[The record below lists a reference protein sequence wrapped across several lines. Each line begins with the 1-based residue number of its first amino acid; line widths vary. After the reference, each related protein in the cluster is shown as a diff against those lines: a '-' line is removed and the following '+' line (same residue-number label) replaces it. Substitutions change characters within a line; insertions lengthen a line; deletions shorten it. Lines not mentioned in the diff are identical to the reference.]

1 MSGRA
6 LGGGRM
12 GWGALVTGL
21 LLTRGLPLAAQ
32 APGVAMAV
40 EAELERMAAAQSFWP
55 GFDPLSIPLAVYDG
69 QQTYLFRHPAPPSGF
84 SPVQGA
90 DPPTQVYAGRH
101 PAVTSNSSAELGG
114 VMTATL
120 LADGANPAHPPAEL
134 AAVALH
140 ESFHV
145 YQRSHHAGW
154 SGNEGDLVIY
164 PLQNA
169 ELLALRRLESDA
181 LRRALANAENAGAAC
196 WARVALSYRRERFAA
211 MDSAFP
217 RYERL
222 TELNEGLAAYV
233 QLRARGEAGVTIPA
247 AEYAPAAIRL
257 RVYTVGPALALL
269 LDRLRPGWQQSL
281 EAEDG
286 QSLDAMLD
294 AAVGG
299 AGAPPSAPCGFT
311 PVEVA
316 TRKREARLDVAGVV
330 AGWGERQRAFDAR
343 AGWRV
348 VIQSA
353 PGQPLWPQGFD
364 PLNVERVEGGLVHT
378 RFLRLGNDAGQM
390 TAIDEAGADI
400 EARTEGV
407 GPHPLFN
414 GIAWVEVAGLAK
426 PTVERAP
433 GRLVI
438 RAPGFSA
445 EFKNA
450 AAQESGQQV
459 LVQLNPVP

>member
-1 MSGRA
+1 MRGRT
-6 LGGGRM
+6 LGTAM
-12 GWGALVTGL
+12 L
-21 LLTRGLPLAAQ
+21 LAWAVPVAAQ
-32 APGVAMAV
+32 GPSPALAIEREV
-40 EAELERMAAAQSFWP
+40 ERMAGAQSFWP
-55 GFDPLSIPLAVYDG
+55 GFDPLTIPLAVYDG
-69 QQTYLFRHPAPPSGF
+69 KQTYLFRHPSPPAVF
-84 SPVQGA
+84 SPVEGA
-90 DPPTQVYAGRH
+90 GPATRVYAGRH

-120 LADGANPAHPPAEL
+120 LADAANPARPPAEL

-145 YQRSHHAGW
+145 YQRTHHAGW

-164 PLQNA
+164 PVLNA
-169 ELLALRRLESDA
+169 DLLALRRLESDA
-181 LRRALANAENAGAAC
+181 LRRALANTENAGAAC
-196 WARVALSYRRERFAA
+196 WTRVALSYRRERFAA
-211 MDSAFP
+211 MDSVFP
-217 RYERL
+217 KYERL

-233 QLRARGEAGVTIPA
+233 QLRAGGEAGVTIPA
-247 AEYAPAAIRL
+247 AEYPPAAVRL
-257 RVYTVGPALALL
+257 RAYTVGPALALL
-269 LDRLRPGWQQSL
+269 LDRLSPGWQQSL
-281 EAEDG
+281 EASDG

-299 AGAPPSAPCGFT
+299 PGAASSAPCSFT

-330 AGWGERQRAFDAR
+330 EGWGERQRAFDAR

-364 PLNVERVEGGLVHT
+364 PLNIERVEGGLVHT

-390 TAIDEAGADI
+390 TAIDEAGADL

-426 PTVERAP
+426 PTIERAP

-445 EFKNA
+445 DFKNA
-450 AAQESGQQV
+450 TAQESGQQL
-459 LVQLNPVP
+459 LVQLGTAP